1 MLSKVPEVTF
11 VFWLIKICAT
21 TLGET
26 GGDAL
31 SMTLQFGYA
40 ISTAIFFGIF
50 LATVT
55 AQVSARSFH
64 RFRYWAV
71 TVTTTTVGTK
81 MSDYLTRTAGLGYL
95 KSSLLLFAL
104 VLLVLGVWFFTLG
117 SVSVSRITNRK
128 AECFYWTA
136 ILFSNTLGTALG
148 DCLADTTRLGYE
160 GGAFVFAGV
169 LALVA
174 AAYFWSNI
182 SHTILFWAAFI
193 LTRPLGAT
201 LGDLL
206 TKPVAHGGFNLSR
219 ISSSAVIAI
228 FIVGA
233 IFFTSR
239 EAGDH
244 PGAGGMMSLKARTI
258 DGAETDANPHPG
270 RWPNEFVAL
279 RWECRW
285 KTREF
290 PIHTNRVVKESLDS
304 KTLALTG
311 CAATCL
317 DQLLRR

>member
-1 MLSKVPEVTF
+1 MVTYQIRESDGNSNQAWVARPRKQITPEIPTNWERPAPWRRGRPVVSRSSWTVHRYRGSENAGMLSKVPEVTF
-11 VFWLIKICAT
+11 AFWLIKICAT

-31 SMTLQFGYA
+31 SMTLELGYA
-40 ISTAIFFGIF
+40 ISSAIFFGIF
-50 LATVT
+50 LATVA
-55 AQVSARSFH
+55 AQVGARSFH

-71 TVTTTTVGTK
+71 IVTTTTLGTT
-81 MSDYLTRTAGLGYL
+81 MSDYLTRTAGFGYL

-104 VLLVLGVWFFTLG
+104 VLLVLGVWYFALG
-117 SVSVSRITNRK
+117 SVSVNRITNRK
-128 AECFYWTA
+128 TECFYWTA

-160 GGAFVFAGV
+160 GGALVFAAA

-206 TKPVAHGGFNLSR
+206 TKPVAHGGLNLSR
-219 ISSSAVIAI
+219 ISSSAVIAA

-239 EAGDH
+239 EAGSH
-244 PGAGGMMSLKARTI
+244 PGA
-258 DGAETDANPHPG
+258 DE
-270 RWPNEFVAL
+270 
-279 RWECRW
+279 
-285 KTREF
+285 
-290 PIHTNRVVKESLDS
+290 
-304 KTLALTG
+304 LTS
-311 CAATCL
+311 
-317 DQLLRR
+317 